1 MWGYVKKVIE
11 YIVFSCLVEGVLVVA
26 RLSLE
31 GIVDGA
37 DGAMKMV
44 MIVAPVV
51 MASLAVASL
60 LKVHRKRSGSRYQK
74 DPINITALVILI
86 IIAVIGVIGVAVG
99 VNLLANFLYNL

>member
-11 YIVFSCLVEGVLVVA
+11 YIVFSCLVT
-26 RLSLE
+26 
-31 GIVDGA
+31 
-37 DGAMKMV
+37 
-44 MIVAPVV
+44 IVAPVV
-51 MASLAVASL
+51 MASLAIASL

-99 VNLLANFLYNL
+99 VNLLANFLYNLSGFL

>member
-37 DGAMKMV
+37 DGVMKMV

-51 MASLAVASL
+51 MAGLAIVSL

-86 IIAVIGVIGVAVG
+86 IIAVIGIIGVAVG